1 MSEVPDAERRR
12 LRGEAVHAFL
22 AAARYDEFEIRLL
35 GDLSRVSP
43 ERVEGMLD
51 AKLQEMKL
59 IEDALKHPW
68 DFKTPLSDKKKD

>member
-1 MSEVPDAERRR
+1 MSEAQDAERRQ
-12 LRGEAVHAFL
+12 LRGELVHAFL
-22 AAARYDEFEIRLL
+22 AAARYDEFEIGLL

-51 AKLQEMKL
+51 EKLREMKL

-68 DFKTPLSDKKKD
+68 DFETPLSGKKKD